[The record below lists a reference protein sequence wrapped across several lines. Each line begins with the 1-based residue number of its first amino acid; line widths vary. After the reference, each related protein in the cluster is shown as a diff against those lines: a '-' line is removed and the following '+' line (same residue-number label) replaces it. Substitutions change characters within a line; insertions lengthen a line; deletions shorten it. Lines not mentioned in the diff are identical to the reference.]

1 MFLPRLFR
9 PFGPLGLAFLAYR
22 FWRRLSPEQKAD
34 LRERLRGLITRLR
47 RGAPA
52 P

>member
-22 FWRRLSPEQKAD
+22 FWRRLSPEQRANLK
-34 LRERLRGLITRLR
+34 ERLRGLTNRLL

>member
-34 LRERLRGLITRLR
+34 LKERLRGLISRL